1 MYINRRRYFAIKRN
15 TWLQHSV
22 INGGGNYSLFS
33 DKHFI
38 DIISKKN
45 LKSQKYLDFYG
56 QKYLGTLNKV
66 KNGLNNYNYG
76 KFWPNWT
83 FGIKKIEKNEKNDSN
98 QNFQIAISQAWKGFQ
113 TPSKGLIDKNYLKK
127 ITQRQFLK
135 IFKIWALQVKF
146 SEKNAFF
153 GGFLCCVILTDHIF
167 GIP

>member
-1 MYINRRRYFAIKRN
+1 M
-15 TWLQHSV
+15 
-22 INGGGNYSLFS
+22 
-33 DKHFI
+33 
-38 DIISKKN
+38 
-45 LKSQKYLDFYG
+45 
-56 QKYLGTLNKV
+56 GTLNKV
-66 KNGLNNYNYG
+66 KNGLYNYNYG

-127 ITQRQFLK
+127 ITPRQFLK

-153 GGFLCCVILTDHIF
+153 GGFLCGVILTDHIF

>member
-15 TWLQHSV
+15 TWSHSV

-98 QNFQIAISQAWKGFQ
+98 QNFQIAISQA
-113 TPSKGLIDKNYLKK
+113 
-127 ITQRQFLK
+127 
-135 IFKIWALQVKF
+135 
-146 SEKNAFF
+146 
-153 GGFLCCVILTDHIF
+153 
-167 GIP
+167 